1 MDNQFISNPQ
11 KNLEKRLMGVCN
23 TYTWATKEVAAI
35 NHFNNRFY
43 NCSDSQGT
51 SDNITYIKRGN
62 GIILVNFNGSGE
74 ISTDAHGLASGT
86 YTDEV
91 SGNTFKV
98 SDGTTSEYGIAVIYQ
113 NVMSNPTTKH
123 PAQIATNLGNG
134 SVFYT
139 NGLDV
144 DVTVMNATSAS
155 YSASTG
161 ESGTLTGEKTVTIG
175 KGLKDGQT
183 VTLTVK
189 ATSSYGT
196 VTKKFTYTKQ
206 SKAVEISTSKKDG
219 SGFYTDGF
227 TLTMEALYATN
238 ATYTTSDGQSG
249 SFATTKDI
257 TIGTG
262 LKVGE
267 KVTDLKV
274 GDMVATGYE
283 GCGHCPA
290 CREGHIDQCEEI
302 RNDTEDG
309 YKWGFFGFSNYCVKN
324 SSGVYKVANDLNPSE
339 AGFMEP
345 LATVIHGAKKLR
357 LKPFETVVVIG
368 AGTMGLI
375 NAQTAK
381 AYGCRVIV
389 SEMIPKKIE
398 TAKAMGFEVID
409 CNESDPVEKV
419 KELTEGIGADAV
431 IVAVGATSANSQGLE
446 MLKQNDGRM
455 LLFAAGYPVP
465 ELKVDSNMLHY
476 RKMELIGTF
485 GADHEDFKEA
495 AQALSTKV
503 VDVSKLV
510 EEKKFPLSR
519 LQEAYEEA
527 SKPGMYRVSV
537 MLDEE

>member
-1 MDNQFISNPQ
+1 MQQS
-11 KNLEKRLMGVCN
+11 
-23 TYTWATKEVAAI
+23 
-35 NHFNNRFY
+35 
-43 NCSDSQGT
+43 
-51 SDNITYIKRGN
+51 
-62 GIILVNFNGSGE
+62 
-74 ISTDAHGLASGT
+74 
-86 YTDEV
+86 
-91 SGNTFKV
+91 
-98 SDGTTSEYGIAVIYQ
+98 
-113 NVMSNPTTKH
+113 
-123 PAQIATNLGNG
+123 
-134 SVFYT
+134 
-139 NGLDV
+139 
-144 DVTVMNATSAS
+144 
-155 YSASTG
+155 
-161 ESGTLTGEKTVTIG
+161 
-175 KGLKDGQT
+175 
-183 VTLTVK
+183 
-189 ATSSYGT
+189 
-196 VTKKFTYTKQ
+196 FT
-206 SKAVEISTSKKDG
+206 E
-219 SGFYTDGF
+219 
-227 TLTMEALYATN
+227 
-238 ATYTTSDGQSG
+238 
-249 SFATTKDI
+249 
-257 TIGTG
+257 
-262 LKVGE
+262 
-267 KVTDLKV
+267 
-274 GDMVATGYE
+274 
-283 GCGHCPA
+283 
-290 CREGHIDQCEEI
+290 
-302 RNDTEDG
+302 
-309 YKWGFFGFSNYCVKN
+309 
-324 SSGVYKVANDLNPSE
+324 
-339 AGFMEP
+339 
-345 LATVIHGAKKLR
+345 KLR

-431 IVAVGATSANSQGLE
+431 IVAVGSTSANSQGLE

>member
-1 MDNQFISNPQ
+1 MVKKGVAEVRERDLPEVGPYDVLLHM
-11 KNLEKRLMGVCN
+11 KVCN
-23 TYTWATKEVAAI
+23 ICTTDYGQWLGLREHQGYPMAGGHEAA
-35 NHFNNRFY
+35 
-43 NCSDSQGT
+43 
-51 SDNITYIKRGN
+51 
-62 GIILVNFNGSGE
+62 GI
-74 ISTDAHGLASGT
+74 
-86 YTDEV
+86 
-91 SGNTFKV
+91 
-98 SDGTTSEYGIAVIYQ
+98 
-113 NVMSNPTTKH
+113 
-123 PAQIATNLGNG
+123 
-134 SVFYT
+134 
-139 NGLDV
+139 
-144 DVTVMNATSAS
+144 
-155 YSASTG
+155 
-161 ESGTLTGEKTVTIG
+161 
-175 KGLKDGQT
+175 
-183 VTLTVK
+183 
-189 ATSSYGT
+189 
-196 VTKKFTYTKQ
+196 
-206 SKAVEISTSKKDG
+206 VE
-219 SGFYTDGF
+219 
-227 TLTMEALYATN
+227 
-238 ATYTTSDGQSG
+238 Q
-249 SFATTKDI
+249 
-257 TIGTG
+257 
-262 LKVGE
+262 VGE

-495 AQALSTKV
+495 AKALSTKV